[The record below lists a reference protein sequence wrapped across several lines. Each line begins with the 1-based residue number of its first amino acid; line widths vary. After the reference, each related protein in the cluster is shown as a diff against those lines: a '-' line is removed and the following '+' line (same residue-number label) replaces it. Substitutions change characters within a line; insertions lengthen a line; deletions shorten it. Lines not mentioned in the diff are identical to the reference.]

1 VARADERAAAA
12 SRVMSFAVAF
22 AALGIAAVSAAR
34 RFSPAFDAGLEGWSF
49 ALSAGV
55 VVLVVVA
62 YGAAMR
68 IALRDRVVHSA

>member
-1 VARADERAAAA
+1 
-12 SRVMSFAVAF
+12 MSFAVAF
-22 AALGIAAVSAAR
+22 AALGIAAVAGAR